1 MKVFMR
7 WYKKEWSITL
17 HIDNGSWLETLNLL
31 YVHVSTGRCETLHF
45 VKSYMKQNK
54 SRNQTLKRVQN
65 GLEIIFNQISLN
77 IENVISK
84 NTVHNNTFD

>member
-1 MKVFMR
+1 M
-7 WYKKEWSITL
+7 
-17 HIDNGSWLETLNLL
+17 
-31 YVHVSTGRCETLHF
+31 LHF

-84 NTVHNNTFD
+84 NTAHNNTFD